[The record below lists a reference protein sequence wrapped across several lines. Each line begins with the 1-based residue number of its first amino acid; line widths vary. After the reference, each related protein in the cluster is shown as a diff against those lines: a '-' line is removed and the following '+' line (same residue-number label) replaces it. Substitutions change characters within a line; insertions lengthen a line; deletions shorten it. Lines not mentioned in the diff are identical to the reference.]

1 MTLAS
6 AYVLCHLVAI
16 SDLKTELLMLEE
28 TKCVAMLIIKL
39 SSTVYLPVLN
49 SLEIRNQSRDSIRLL
64 ETSPL

>member
-6 AYVLCHLVAI
+6 AYVAQHLVAI